1 MGEEAPPRTILD
13 RVDRQPPVRRA
24 HPDTRGGSRRGLDR
38 HRLAVALHEHQFGVA
53 VQADPREGADGR
65 RLGRDPLSAA
75 TLSGAMSA
83 IYPEEAKTD
92 RLIMIWSLMN
102 QWEAM
107 GFRLLWTLLVVLSV
121 FLLAYSFRK
130 KGS

>member
-1 MGEEAPPRTILD
+1 MDILYMYLLG
-13 RVDRQPPVRRA
+13 VGAAALLGVIIALLLKPGLGPLLKA
-24 HPDTRGGSRRGLDR
+24 LFPDT
-38 HRLAVALHEHQFGVA
+38 AVARFWS
-53 VQADPREGADGR
+53 
-65 RLGRDPLSAA
+65 RLVYTVIMLAA
-75 TLSGAMSA
+75 LSGAMSA
-83 IYPEEAKTD
+83 TYPDEAKTD
-92 RLIMIWSLMN
+92 RLIRIWSLMN